1 MLEVEA
7 NFQLGSLNTLKLEC
21 IAERYALVLTS
32 VELQEALSEARLR
45 SANINVLGGG
55 SNLILNRYLPGMTI
69 HMGLKGRE
77 LLEESADDVVVRL
90 QAGEEW
96 HETVLWAN
104 AEGYFGL
111 ENLALIPG
119 SVGAAPVQ
127 NIGAYGVEIAQ
138 MIEFVHVVDSRNGH
152 LRGLTAAQCCFSY
165 RDSLFKTPEGK
176 HLIITAVDLRL
187 SKRPVVNTSY
197 PALREVVP
205 VDAATPSDVLAA
217 VVAIRQSKLP
227 DPGVEANVGSFFKN
241 PIVDCVTA
249 EHMKAEY
256 PDMPQ
261 YPVDANTVKLSAAW
275 MIDQLGWRGVEECGV
290 SVSEKHALV
299 VINKSARYA
308 SEVIEFTNKITYSVS
323 EKYSVSLDR
332 EPELVGSDQRA

>member
-21 IAERYALVLTS
+21 IAERYALVSTS

-138 MIEFVHVVDSRNGH
+138 MIESVHVVDSRNGH

-275 MIDQLGWRGVEECGV
+275 MIDQLGWRGVGECGV

-308 SEVIEFTNKITYSVS
+308 SEVIEFTNKITSSVS

-332 EPELVGSDQRA
+332 EPEFVGSDQRA

>member
-1 MLEVEA
+1 MFEVEA
-7 NFQLGSLNTLKLEC
+7 NVQLGSLNTLKLEC
-21 IAERYALVLTS
+21 IAECYVQVSTTG
-32 VELQEALSEARLR
+32 ELQEALSEARLR

-77 LLEESADDVVVRL
+77 LLGESADDVVIRL

-138 MIEFVHVVDSRNGH
+138 MIECVHVVDVRSGDIRA
-152 LRGLTAAQCCFSY
+152 LTADECCFSY
-165 RDSLFKTPEGK
+165 RDSLFKTSEGK
-176 HLIITAVDLRL
+176 HLIIWAVDLRL

-197 PALREVVP
+197 PALREAVP
-205 VDAATPSDVLAA
+205 HHTATPFDVLTA
-217 VVAIRQSKLP
+217 VIAVRQSKLP
-227 DPGVEANVGSFFKN
+227 DPSVEANVGSFFKN
-241 PIVDCVTA
+241 PIVDRVTA
-249 EHMKAEY
+249 EYLKGDY

-275 MIDQLGWRGVEECGV
+275 MIDQLGWRGVEEFGV

-299 VINKSARYA
+299 VINRSARYA
-308 SEVIEFTNKITYSVS
+308 SEVIEFTDKITSSVS

-332 EPELVGSDQRA
+332 EPELVGID

>member
-1 MLEVEA
+1 MFEVEA
-7 NFQLGSLNTLKLEC
+7 NVQLGSLNTLKLKC
-21 IAERYALVLTS
+21 IAECYVQVSTTG
-32 VELQEALSEARLR
+32 ELQEALSEARLR

-77 LLEESADDVVVRL
+77 LLGESADDVVVRL

-138 MIEFVHVVDSRNGH
+138 MIECVHVIDVRSGDIRA
-152 LRGLTAAQCCFSY
+152 LTADECCFSY
-165 RDSLFKTPEGK
+165 RDSLFKSSEGK
-176 HLIITAVDLRL
+176 HLIIWAVDLRL

-197 PALREVVP
+197 PALREAVP
-205 VDAATPSDVLAA
+205 HNTATPSDVLTA
-217 VVAIRQSKLP
+217 VVAVRQSKLP
-227 DPGVEANVGSFFKN
+227 DPSVEANVGSFFKN
-241 PIVDCVTA
+241 PIVDRVTA
-249 EHMKAEY
+249 EHLKGDY

-275 MIDQLGWRGVEECGV
+275 MIDLLGWRGVEEFGV

-299 VINKSARYA
+299 VINRSARYA
-308 SEVIEFTNKITYSVS
+308 SEVIEFTDKITSSVS

-332 EPELVGSDQRA
+332 EPELVGID

>member
-1 MLEVEA
+1 MFEVEA
-7 NFQLGSLNTLKLEC
+7 NVQLGSLNTLKLEC
-21 IAERYALVLTS
+21 IAECYVQVSTTG
-32 VELQEALSEARLR
+32 ELQEALSEARLR
-45 SANINVLGGG
+45 TANINVLGGG

-77 LLEESADDVVVRL
+77 LLGESADDVVVRL

-138 MIEFVHVVDSRNGH
+138 MIECVHVVDVRSGDIRA
-152 LRGLTAAQCCFSY
+152 LTADECCFSY
-165 RDSLFKTPEGK
+165 RDSLFKTSEGK
-176 HLIITAVDLRL
+176 HLIIWAVDLRL

-197 PALREVVP
+197 PALREAVP
-205 VDAATPSDVLAA
+205 HNAATPSDVLTA
-217 VVAIRQSKLP
+217 VVAVRQSKLP
-227 DPGVEANVGSFFKN
+227 DPSVEANVGSFFKN
-241 PIVDCVTA
+241 PIVDRVTA
-249 EHMKAEY
+249 EHLKGDY

-275 MIDQLGWRGVEECGV
+275 MIDQLGWRGVEEFGV

-299 VINKSARYA
+299 VINRSARYA
-308 SEVIEFTNKITYSVS
+308 SEVIEFTDKITSSVS

-332 EPELVGSDQRA
+332 EPELVGID

>member
-1 MLEVEA
+1 MFEVEA
-7 NFQLGSLNTLKLEC
+7 NVQLGSLNTLKLEC
-21 IAERYALVLTS
+21 IAECYVQVSTTG
-32 VELQEALSEARLR
+32 ELQEALSEARLR

-77 LLEESADDVVVRL
+77 LLGESADDVVVRL

-127 NIGAYGVEIAQ
+127 NIGAYGIEIAQ
-138 MIEFVHVVDSRNGH
+138 MIECVHVVDVRNGDIRA
-152 LRGLTAAQCCFSY
+152 LAADECCFSY
-165 RDSLFKTPEGK
+165 RDSLFKTSEGK
-176 HLIITAVDLRL
+176 HLIIWAVDLRL

-197 PALREVVP
+197 PALREAVP
-205 VDAATPSDVLAA
+205 HNTATPSDVLTA
-217 VVAIRQSKLP
+217 VVAVRQSKLP
-227 DPGVEANVGSFFKN
+227 DPSVESNVGSFFKN
-241 PIVDCVTA
+241 PIVDRVTA
-249 EHMKAEY
+249 EHLKGDY

-275 MIDQLGWRGVEECGV
+275 MIDQLGWRGVEEFGV

-299 VINKSARYA
+299 VINRSARYA
-308 SEVIEFTNKITYSVS
+308 SEVIEFTDKITSSVS

-332 EPELVGSDQRA
+332 EPELVGID

>member
-1 MLEVEA
+1 MFEVEA
-7 NFQLGSLNTLKLEC
+7 NVQLGSLNTLKLEC
-21 IAERYALVLTS
+21 IAECYVQVSTTG
-32 VELQEALSEARLR
+32 ELQEALSEARLR

-77 LLEESADDVVVRL
+77 LLGESADDVVVRL

-138 MIEFVHVVDSRNGH
+138 MIECVHVVDVRSGDIRA
-152 LRGLTAAQCCFSY
+152 LTADECCFSY
-165 RDSLFKTPEGK
+165 RDSLFKTSEGK
-176 HLIITAVDLRL
+176 HLIIWAVDLRL

-197 PALREVVP
+197 PALREAVP
-205 VDAATPSDVLAA
+205 HHTATPFAVLTA
-217 VVAIRQSKLP
+217 VIAVRQSKLP
-227 DPGVEANVGSFFKN
+227 DPSVEANVGSFFKN
-241 PIVDCVTA
+241 PIVDRVTA
-249 EHMKAEY
+249 EHLKGEY

-275 MIDQLGWRGVEECGV
+275 MIDQLGWRGVEEFGV

-299 VINKSARYA
+299 VINRSARYA
-308 SEVIEFTNKITYSVS
+308 SEVIEFTDKITSSVS

-332 EPELVGSDQRA
+332 EPELVGID

>member
-1 MLEVEA
+1 MFEVEA
-7 NFQLGSLNTLKLEC
+7 NVQLGSLNTLKLEC
-21 IAERYALVLTS
+21 IAECYVQVSTTG
-32 VELQEALSEARLR
+32 ELQEALSEARLR

-77 LLEESADDVVVRL
+77 LLGESADDVVVRL

-138 MIEFVHVVDSRNGH
+138 MIECVHVIDVRSGDIRA
-152 LRGLTAAQCCFSY
+152 LTADECCFSY
-165 RDSLFKTPEGK
+165 RDSLFKTSEGK
-176 HLIITAVDLRL
+176 HLIIWAVDLRL

-197 PALREVVP
+197 PALREAVP
-205 VDAATPSDVLAA
+205 HNTATPSDVLTA
-217 VVAIRQSKLP
+217 VIAVRQSKLP
-227 DPGVEANVGSFFKN
+227 DPSVESNVGSFFKN
-241 PIVDCVTA
+241 PIVDRVTA
-249 EHMKAEY
+249 EHLKGEY

-275 MIDQLGWRGVEECGV
+275 MIDQLGWRGVEEFGV

-299 VINKSARYA
+299 VINRSARYA
-308 SEVIEFTNKITYSVS
+308 SEVIEFTDKITSSVS
-323 EKYSVSLDR
+323 EKYTVSLER
-332 EPELVGSDQRA
+332 EPELVGID

>member
-1 MLEVEA
+1 MFEVEA
-7 NFQLGSLNTLKLEC
+7 NVQLGSLNTLKLEC
-21 IAERYALVLTS
+21 IAECYVQVSTTG
-32 VELQEALSEARLR
+32 ELQEALSEARLR

-77 LLEESADDVVVRL
+77 LLGESADDVVIRL

-138 MIEFVHVVDSRNGH
+138 MIECVHVVDVRSGDIRA
-152 LRGLTAAQCCFSY
+152 LTADECCFSY
-165 RDSLFKTPEGK
+165 RDSLFKTSEGK
-176 HLIITAVDLRL
+176 HLIIWAVDLRL

-197 PALREVVP
+197 PALREAVP
-205 VDAATPSDVLAA
+205 HHTATPFDVLTA
-217 VVAIRQSKLP
+217 VIAVRQSKLP
-227 DPGVEANVGSFFKN
+227 DPSVEANVGSFFKN
-241 PIVDCVTA
+241 PIVDRVTA
-249 EHMKAEY
+249 EHLKGDY

-275 MIDQLGWRGVEECGV
+275 MIDQLGWRGVEEFGV

-299 VINKSARYA
+299 VINRSARYA
-308 SEVIEFTNKITYSVS
+308 SEVIEFTDKITSSVS

-332 EPELVGSDQRA
+332 EPELVGIG

>member
-21 IAERYALVLTS
+21 IAERYALVSTS

-205 VDAATPSDVLAA
+205 FDAAMPSDVLAA
-217 VVAIRQSKLP
+217 VVAMRQSKLP

>member
-21 IAERYALVLTS
+21 IAERYALVSTS
-32 VELQEALSEARLR
+32 VELQEALSEARLH

-96 HETVLWAN
+96 HETVLWTN

-308 SEVIEFTNKITYSVS
+308 SEVIEFTDKITYSVS

>member
-1 MLEVEA
+1 MLKVEA
-7 NFQLGSLNTLKLEC
+7 NFQLGSLNALKLEC
-21 IAERYALVLTS
+21 IAECYAHVSTTA
-32 VELQEALSEARLR
+32 ELQEALSEARQR

-69 HMGLKGRE
+69 HMGLQGRE

-90 QAGEEW
+90 QAGEDW

-104 AEGYFGL
+104 TEGYFGL

-138 MIEFVHVVDSRNGH
+138 LIECVHVVNARTGDIRC
-152 LRGLTAAQCCFSY
+152 LTLAECCFSY
-165 RDSLFKTPEGK
+165 RNSVFKTAEGK
-176 HLIITAVDLRL
+176 HFIISAVDLRL

-197 PALREVVP
+197 PALREAVP
-205 VDAATPSDVLAA
+205 CESTTPSDVLTA
-217 VVAIRQSKLP
+217 VIAVRQSKLP
-227 DPGVEANVGSFFKN
+227 DPSVEANVGSFFKN
-241 PIVDCVTA
+241 PIVDRVTA
-249 EHMKAEY
+249 EHLQVEY
-256 PDMPQ
+256 PDLPQ

-275 MIDQLGWRGVEECGV
+275 MIDQLGWRGAEEFGV

-299 VINKSARYA
+299 VVNKSARYA
-308 SEVIEFTNKITYSVS
+308 SEVIEFTNKITSSVS
-323 EKYSVSLDR
+323 EKYGVSLDR
-332 EPELVGSDQRA
+332 EPALVGSDQRT

>member
-1 MLEVEA
+1 MFEVEA
-7 NFQLGSLNTLKLEC
+7 NVQLGSLNTLKLEC
-21 IAERYALVLTS
+21 IAECYVQVSTTG
-32 VELQEALSEARLR
+32 ELQEALSEARLR

-77 LLEESADDVVVRL
+77 LLGESADDVVIRL

-138 MIEFVHVVDSRNGH
+138 MIECVHVVDVRSGDIRA
-152 LRGLTAAQCCFSY
+152 LTADECCFSY
-165 RDSLFKTPEGK
+165 RDSLFKTSEGK
-176 HLIITAVDLRL
+176 HLIIWAVDLRL

-197 PALREVVP
+197 PALREAVP
-205 VDAATPSDVLAA
+205 HHTATPFDVLTA
-217 VVAIRQSKLP
+217 VVAVRQSKLP
-227 DPGVEANVGSFFKN
+227 DPSVEANVGSFFKN
-241 PIVDCVTA
+241 PIVDRVTA
-249 EHMKAEY
+249 EHLKGDY

-275 MIDQLGWRGVEECGV
+275 MIDQLGWRGVEEFGV

-299 VINKSARYA
+299 VINRSARYA
-308 SEVIEFTNKITYSVS
+308 SEVIEFTDKITSSVS

-332 EPELVGSDQRA
+332 EPELVGID

>member
-21 IAERYALVLTS
+21 IAERYALVSTS

-205 VDAATPSDVLAA
+205 VDAATPFDVLAA
-217 VVAIRQSKLP
+217 VVAIRHSKLP

>member
-21 IAERYALVLTS
+21 IAERYALVSTS

-217 VVAIRQSKLP
+217 IVAIRQSKLP

>member
-1 MLEVEA
+1 MFEVEA
-7 NFQLGSLNTLKLEC
+7 NVQLGSLNTLKLEC
-21 IAERYALVLTS
+21 IAECYVQVSTTG
-32 VELQEALSEARLR
+32 ELQEALSEARLR
-45 SANINVLGGG
+45 TANINVLGGG

-69 HMGLKGRE
+69 HMGQKGRE
-77 LLEESADDVVVRL
+77 LLGESADDVVVRL

-138 MIEFVHVVDSRNGH
+138 MIECVHVVDVRSGDIRA
-152 LRGLTAAQCCFSY
+152 LTADECCFSY
-165 RDSLFKTPEGK
+165 RDSLFKSSEGK
-176 HLIITAVDLRL
+176 HLIIWAVDLRL

-197 PALREVVP
+197 PALREAVP
-205 VDAATPSDVLAA
+205 HNTATPSDVLTA
-217 VVAIRQSKLP
+217 VVAVRQSKLP
-227 DPGVEANVGSFFKN
+227 DPSVEANVGSFFKN
-241 PIVDCVTA
+241 PIVDRVTA
-249 EHMKAEY
+249 EHLKGDY

-275 MIDQLGWRGVEECGV
+275 MIDQLGWRGVEEFGV

-299 VINKSARYA
+299 VINRSARYA
-308 SEVIEFTNKITYSVS
+308 SEVIEFTDKITSSVS

-332 EPELVGSDQRA
+332 EPELVGID

>member
-1 MLEVEA
+1 MFEVEA
-7 NFQLGSLNTLKLEC
+7 NVQLGSLNTLKLEC
-21 IAERYALVLTS
+21 IAECYVQVSTTG
-32 VELQEALSEARLR
+32 ELQEALSEARLR

-77 LLEESADDVVVRL
+77 LLGESADDVVIRL

-138 MIEFVHVVDSRNGH
+138 MIECVHVVDVRSGDIRA
-152 LRGLTAAQCCFSY
+152 LTADECCFSY
-165 RDSLFKTPEGK
+165 RDSLFKTSEGK
-176 HLIITAVDLRL
+176 HLIIWAVDLRL

-197 PALREVVP
+197 PALREAVP
-205 VDAATPSDVLAA
+205 HHTATPFDVLTA
-217 VVAIRQSKLP
+217 VIAVRQSKLP
-227 DPGVEANVGSFFKN
+227 DPSVEANVGSFFKN
-241 PIVDCVTA
+241 PIVDRVTA
-249 EHMKAEY
+249 EHLKGDY

-275 MIDQLGWRGVEECGV
+275 MIDQLGWRGVEEFGV
-290 SVSEKHALV
+290 SVSEKHAFV
-299 VINKSARYA
+299 VINRSARYA
-308 SEVIEFTNKITYSVS
+308 SEVIEFTDKITSSVS

-332 EPELVGSDQRA
+332 EPELVGID

>member
-21 IAERYALVLTS
+21 IAERYALVSTS

-323 EKYSVSLDR
+323 KKYSVSLDR

>member
-1 MLEVEA
+1 MFEVAA
-7 NFQLGSLNTLKLEC
+7 NVQLGSLNTLKLEC
-21 IAERYALVLTS
+21 IAECYVQVSTTG
-32 VELQEALSEARLR
+32 ELQEALSEARLR

-77 LLEESADDVVVRL
+77 LLGESADDVVIRL

-138 MIEFVHVVDSRNGH
+138 MIECVHVVDVRSGDIRA
-152 LRGLTAAQCCFSY
+152 LTADECCFSY
-165 RDSLFKTPEGK
+165 RDSLFKTSEGK
-176 HLIITAVDLRL
+176 HLIIWAVDLRL

-197 PALREVVP
+197 PALREAVP
-205 VDAATPSDVLAA
+205 HHTATPFDVLTA
-217 VVAIRQSKLP
+217 VIAVRQSKLP
-227 DPGVEANVGSFFKN
+227 DPSVEANVGSFFKN
-241 PIVDCVTA
+241 PIVDRVTA
-249 EHMKAEY
+249 EYLKGDY

-275 MIDQLGWRGVEECGV
+275 MIDQLGWRGVEEFGV

-299 VINKSARYA
+299 VINRSARYA
-308 SEVIEFTNKITYSVS
+308 SEVIEFTDKITSSVS

-332 EPELVGSDQRA
+332 EPELVGID

>member
-1 MLEVEA
+1 MFEVEA
-7 NFQLGSLNTLKLEC
+7 NVQLGSLNTLKLEC
-21 IAERYALVLTS
+21 IAECYVQVSTTG
-32 VELQEALSEARLR
+32 ELQEALSEARLR
-45 SANINVLGGG
+45 SVNINVLGGG

-77 LLEESADDVVVRL
+77 LLGESADDVVVRL

-138 MIEFVHVVDSRNGH
+138 MIECVHVVDVRSGDIRA
-152 LRGLTAAQCCFSY
+152 LTADECCFSY
-165 RDSLFKTPEGK
+165 RDSLFKSSEGK
-176 HLIITAVDLRL
+176 HLIIWAVDLRL

-197 PALREVVP
+197 PALREAVP
-205 VDAATPSDVLAA
+205 HNTATPSDVLTA
-217 VVAIRQSKLP
+217 VVAVRQSKLP
-227 DPGVEANVGSFFKN
+227 DPSVEANVGSFFKN
-241 PIVDCVTA
+241 PIVDRVTA
-249 EHMKAEY
+249 EHLKGDY

-275 MIDQLGWRGVEECGV
+275 MIDQLGWRGVEEFGV

-299 VINKSARYA
+299 VINRSARYA
-308 SEVIEFTNKITYSVS
+308 SEVIEFTDKITSSVS

-332 EPELVGSDQRA
+332 EPELVGID

>member
-1 MLEVEA
+1 MFEVEA
-7 NFQLGSLNTLKLEC
+7 NVQLGSLNTLKLEC
-21 IAERYALVLTS
+21 IAECYVQVSTTG
-32 VELQEALSEARLR
+32 ELQEALSEARLR

-77 LLEESADDVVVRL
+77 LLGESADDVVIRL

-119 SVGAAPVQ
+119 TVGAAPVQ

-138 MIEFVHVVDSRNGH
+138 MIECVHVVDVRSGDIRA
-152 LRGLTAAQCCFSY
+152 LTADECCFSY
-165 RDSLFKTPEGK
+165 RDSLFKTSEGK
-176 HLIITAVDLRL
+176 HLIIWAVDLRL

-197 PALREVVP
+197 PALREAVP
-205 VDAATPSDVLAA
+205 HHTATPFDVLTA
-217 VVAIRQSKLP
+217 VIAVRQSKLP
-227 DPGVEANVGSFFKN
+227 DPSVEANVGSFFKN
-241 PIVDCVTA
+241 PIVDRVTA
-249 EHMKAEY
+249 EHLKGDY

-275 MIDQLGWRGVEECGV
+275 MIDQLGWRGVEEFGV

-299 VINKSARYA
+299 VINRSARYA
-308 SEVIEFTNKITYSVS
+308 SEVIEFTDKITSSVS

-332 EPELVGSDQRA
+332 EPELVGID

>member
-1 MLEVEA
+1 MFEVEA
-7 NFQLGSLNTLKLEC
+7 NVQLGSLNTLKLEC
-21 IAERYALVLTS
+21 IAECYVQVSTTG
-32 VELQEALSEARLR
+32 ELQEALSEARLR
-45 SANINVLGGG
+45 TANINVLGGG

-77 LLEESADDVVVRL
+77 LLGESADDVVIRL

-138 MIEFVHVVDSRNGH
+138 MIECVHVVDVRSGDIRA
-152 LRGLTAAQCCFSY
+152 LTADECCFSY
-165 RDSLFKTPEGK
+165 RDSLFKSSEGK
-176 HLIITAVDLRL
+176 HLIIWAVDLRL

-197 PALREVVP
+197 PALREAVP
-205 VDAATPSDVLAA
+205 HNTATPSDVLTA
-217 VVAIRQSKLP
+217 VVAVRQSKLP
-227 DPGVEANVGSFFKN
+227 DPSVEANVGSFFKN
-241 PIVDCVTA
+241 PIVDRVTA
-249 EHMKAEY
+249 EHLKGDY

-275 MIDQLGWRGVEECGV
+275 MIDQLGWRGVEEFGV

-299 VINKSARYA
+299 VINRSARYA
-308 SEVIEFTNKITYSVS
+308 SEVIEFTDKITSSVS

-332 EPELVGSDQRA
+332 EPELVGID

>member
-1 MLEVEA
+1 MFEVEA
-7 NFQLGSLNTLKLEC
+7 NVQLGSLNTLKLEC
-21 IAERYALVLTS
+21 IAECYVQVSTTG
-32 VELQEALSEARLR
+32 ELQEALSEARLR

-77 LLEESADDVVVRL
+77 LLGESADDVVIRL

-138 MIEFVHVVDSRNGH
+138 MIECVHVVDVRSGDIRA
-152 LRGLTAAQCCFSY
+152 LTADECCFSY
-165 RDSLFKTPEGK
+165 RDSLFKTSEGK
-176 HLIITAVDLRL
+176 HLIIWAVDLRL

-197 PALREVVP
+197 PALREAVP
-205 VDAATPSDVLAA
+205 HNAATPFDVLTA
-217 VVAIRQSKLP
+217 VVAVRQSKLP
-227 DPGVEANVGSFFKN
+227 DPSVEANVGSFFKN
-241 PIVDCVTA
+241 PIVDRVTA
-249 EHMKAEY
+249 EHLKGDY

-275 MIDQLGWRGVEECGV
+275 MIDQLGWRGVEEFGV

-299 VINKSARYA
+299 VINRSARYA
-308 SEVIEFTNKITYSVS
+308 SEVIEFTDKITSSVS

-332 EPELVGSDQRA
+332 EPELVGID

>member
-1 MLEVEA
+1 MFEVEA
-7 NFQLGSLNTLKLEC
+7 NVQLGSLNTLKLEC
-21 IAERYALVLTS
+21 IAECYVQVSTTG
-32 VELQEALSEARLR
+32 ELQEALSEARLR

-77 LLEESADDVVVRL
+77 LLGESADDVVVRL

-138 MIEFVHVVDSRNGH
+138 MIECVHVVDVRSGDIRA
-152 LRGLTAAQCCFSY
+152 LTADECCFSY
-165 RDSLFKTPEGK
+165 RDSLFKTSEGK
-176 HLIITAVDLRL
+176 HLIIWAVDLRL

-197 PALREVVP
+197 PALREAVP
-205 VDAATPSDVLAA
+205 HNTATPSDVLTA
-217 VVAIRQSKLP
+217 VVAVRQSKLP
-227 DPGVEANVGSFFKN
+227 DPSVEANVGSFFKN
-241 PIVDCVTA
+241 PIVDRVTA
-249 EHMKAEY
+249 EHLKGDY

-275 MIDQLGWRGVEECGV
+275 MIDQLGWRGVEEFGV

-299 VINKSARYA
+299 VINRSARYA
-308 SEVIEFTNKITYSVS
+308 SEVIEFTDKITSSVS

-332 EPELVGSDQRA
+332 EPELVGID

>member
-1 MLEVEA
+1 MLKVEA
-7 NFQLGSLNTLKLEC
+7 NVQLGSLNTLKLEC
-21 IAERYALVLTS
+21 IAECYVQVSTTG
-32 VELQEALSEARLR
+32 ELQEALSEARLR
-45 SANINVLGGG
+45 TANINVLGGG

-69 HMGLKGRE
+69 HMGLQGRE
-77 LLEESADDVVVRL
+77 LLGESADDVVVRL

-138 MIEFVHVVDSRNGH
+138 MIECVHVVDVRSGDIRA
-152 LRGLTAAQCCFSY
+152 LTADECCFSY
-165 RDSLFKTPEGK
+165 RDSLFKTSEGK
-176 HLIITAVDLRL
+176 HLIIWAVDLRL

-197 PALREVVP
+197 PALREAVP
-205 VDAATPSDVLAA
+205 HNAATPSDVLTA
-217 VVAIRQSKLP
+217 VVAVRQSKLP
-227 DPGVEANVGSFFKN
+227 DPSVEANVGSFFKN
-241 PIVDCVTA
+241 PIVDRVTA
-249 EHMKAEY
+249 EHLKGDY

-275 MIDQLGWRGVEECGV
+275 MIDQLGWRGVEEFGV

-299 VINKSARYA
+299 VINRSARYA
-308 SEVIEFTNKITYSVS
+308 SEVIEFTDKITSSVS

-332 EPELVGSDQRA
+332 EPELVGID

>member
-21 IAERYALVLTS
+21 IAECNALVSTT
-32 VELQEALSEARLR
+32 VDLQEALSEARLR
-45 SANINVLGGG
+45 SANIIVLGGG

-77 LLEESADDVVVRL
+77 LLGESADDVVIRL

-138 MIEFVHVVDSRNGH
+138 MIECVHVVDVRSGDIRA
-152 LRGLTAAQCCFSY
+152 LTADECCFSY
-165 RDSLFKTPEGK
+165 RDSLFKTSEGK
-176 HLIITAVDLRL
+176 HLIIWAVDLRL

-197 PALREVVP
+197 PALRETVP
-205 VDAATPSDVLAA
+205 HHTATPFDVLTA
-217 VVAIRQSKLP
+217 VIAVRQSKLP
-227 DPGVEANVGSFFKN
+227 DPSVEANVGSFFKN
-241 PIVDCVTA
+241 PIVDRVTA
-249 EHMKAEY
+249 EHLKGDY

-275 MIDQLGWRGVEECGV
+275 MIDQLGWRGVEEFGV

-299 VINKSARYA
+299 VINRSARYA
-308 SEVIEFTNKITYSVS
+308 SEVIDFTDKITSSVS

-332 EPELVGSDQRA
+332 EPELVGID

>member
-1 MLEVEA
+1 MFEVEA
-7 NFQLGSLNTLKLEC
+7 NVQLGSLNTLKLEC
-21 IAERYALVLTS
+21 IAECYVQVSTTG
-32 VELQEALSEARLR
+32 ELQEALSEARLR

-77 LLEESADDVVVRL
+77 LLGESADDVVIRL

-138 MIEFVHVVDSRNGH
+138 MIECVHVVDVRSGDIRA
-152 LRGLTAAQCCFSY
+152 LTADECCFSY
-165 RDSLFKTPEGK
+165 RDSLFKTSEGK
-176 HLIITAVDLRL
+176 HLIIWAVDLRL

-197 PALREVVP
+197 PALREAVP
-205 VDAATPSDVLAA
+205 HHTATPFDVLTA
-217 VVAIRQSKLP
+217 VIAVRQSKLP
-227 DPGVEANVGSFFKN
+227 DPSVEANVGSFFKN
-241 PIVDCVTA
+241 PIVDRVTA
-249 EHMKAEY
+249 EHLKGDY
-256 PDMPQ
+256 PEMPQ

-275 MIDQLGWRGVEECGV
+275 MIDELGWRGVEEFGV

-299 VINKSARYA
+299 VINRSARYA
-308 SEVIEFTNKITYSVS
+308 SEVIEFTDKIFNLGLA
-323 EKYSVSLDR
+323 K
-332 EPELVGSDQRA
+332 

>member
-1 MLEVEA
+1 MFEVEA
-7 NFQLGSLNTLKLEC
+7 NVQLGSLNTLKLEC
-21 IAERYALVLTS
+21 IAECYVQVSTTG
-32 VELQEALSEARLR
+32 ELQEALSEARLR

-77 LLEESADDVVVRL
+77 LLGESADDVVVRL

-138 MIEFVHVVDSRNGH
+138 MIECVHVVDVRSGDIRA
-152 LRGLTAAQCCFSY
+152 LTADECCFSY
-165 RDSLFKTPEGK
+165 RDSLFKTSEGK
-176 HLIITAVDLRL
+176 HLIIWAVDLRL

-197 PALREVVP
+197 PALREAVP
-205 VDAATPSDVLAA
+205 HNTATPFDVLTA
-217 VVAIRQSKLP
+217 VVAVRQSKLP
-227 DPGVEANVGSFFKN
+227 DPSVEANVGSFFKN
-241 PIVDCVTA
+241 PIVDRVTA
-249 EHMKAEY
+249 EHLKGDY

-275 MIDQLGWRGVEECGV
+275 MIDQLGWRGVEEFGV

-299 VINKSARYA
+299 VINRSARYA
-308 SEVIEFTNKITYSVS
+308 SEVIEFTDKITSSVS

-332 EPELVGSDQRA
+332 EPELVGID

>member
-21 IAERYALVLTS
+21 IAERYALVSTS

-261 YPVDANTVKLSAAW
+261 YPVGANTVKLSAAW

-308 SEVIEFTNKITYSVS
+308 SEVIEFTNKITYSVF

>member
-1 MLEVEA
+1 MLKVEA
-7 NFQLGSLNTLKLEC
+7 NCQLGSLNTLKLEC
-21 IAERYALVLTS
+21 IAECYVQVSTTGD
-32 VELQEALSEARLR
+32 LQEALREARQR
-45 SANINVLGGG
+45 SLNINVLGGG
-55 SNLILNRYLPGMTI
+55 SNLILNRFLPGMTI

-138 MIEFVHVVDSRNGH
+138 LIDCVHAVDSRNGH
-152 LRGLTAAQCCFSY
+152 VRSLTAAQCCFSY

-176 HLIITAVDLRL
+176 HLIIMAVDLRL
-187 SKRPVVNTSY
+187 SKYPVVNTSY
-197 PALREVVP
+197 PALREVLP
-205 VDAATPSDVLAA
+205 YDAATPSDVLAA
-217 VVAIRQSKLP
+217 VIAIRQSKLP
-227 DPGVEANVGSFFKN
+227 DPTVEANVGSFFKN
-241 PIVDCVTA
+241 PIVDGEMA
-249 EHMKAEY
+249 EHLRGEY

-261 YPVDANTVKLSAAW
+261 YPVGANTVKLSAAW
-275 MIDQLGWRGVEECGV
+275 MIDQLGWRGVAECGV

-299 VINKSARYA
+299 IINKSARYA
-308 SEVIEFTNKITYSVS
+308 SEVIEFTNKITSSVS
-323 EKYSVSLDR
+323 EKYSVWLDR

>member
-1 MLEVEA
+1 MFEVEA
-7 NFQLGSLNTLKLEC
+7 NVQLGSLNTLKLEC
-21 IAERYALVLTS
+21 IAECYVQVSTTG
-32 VELQEALSEARLR
+32 ELQEALSEARLR
-45 SANINVLGGG
+45 SVNINVLGGG

-77 LLEESADDVVVRL
+77 LLGESADDVVVRL

-138 MIEFVHVVDSRNGH
+138 MIECVHVVDVRSGDIRA
-152 LRGLTAAQCCFSY
+152 LTADECCFSY
-165 RDSLFKTPEGK
+165 RDSLFKTSEGK
-176 HLIITAVDLRL
+176 HLIIWAVDLRL

-205 VDAATPSDVLAA
+205 HNAATPSDVLTA
-217 VVAIRQSKLP
+217 VVAVRQSKLP
-227 DPGVEANVGSFFKN
+227 DPSVEANVGSFFKN
-241 PIVDCVTA
+241 PIVDRVTA
-249 EHMKAEY
+249 EHLKGDY

-275 MIDQLGWRGVEECGV
+275 MIDQLGWRGVEEFGV

-299 VINKSARYA
+299 VINRSARYA
-308 SEVIEFTNKITYSVS
+308 SEVIEFTDKITSSVS

-332 EPELVGSDQRA
+332 EPELVGID

>member
-21 IAERYALVLTS
+21 IAERYALVSTS

-69 HMGLKGRE
+69 HIGLKGRE

>member
-1 MLEVEA
+1 MLEVEG
-7 NFQLGSLNTLKLEC
+7 NFQLVSLNTLKLEC
-21 IAERYALVLTS
+21 IAECYALVSTT
-32 VELQEALSEARLR
+32 VELQEALSEARLC
-45 SANINVLGGG
+45 SVSINVLGGG

-69 HMGLKGRE
+69 HVGLKGRE
-77 LLEESADDVVVRL
+77 LLEESADEVVVRL

-104 AEGYFGL
+104 GEGYFGL

-138 MIEFVHVVDSRNGH
+138 LIECVHVVDSRNGDI
-152 LRGLTAAQCCFSY
+152 RALTADECCFSY

-187 SKRPVVNTSY
+187 SKHPVVNTSY
-197 PALREVVP
+197 PALREAMP
-205 VDAATPSDVLAA
+205 HDSATPSDVLMA
-217 VVAIRQSKLP
+217 VVTIRQSKLP

-241 PIVDCVTA
+241 PIVDREMA
-249 EHMKAEY
+249 EHLKGEY
-256 PDMPQ
+256 RDMPQ

-275 MIDQLGWRGVEECGV
+275 MIDQLGWRGVEEFGV
-290 SVSEKHALV
+290 SVSKKHALV
-299 VINKSARYA
+299 VINKRARYA
-308 SEVIEFTNKITYSVS
+308 SEVIEFTDKIMSSVS
-323 EKYSVSLDR
+323 KKYGVSLDR

>member
-1 MLEVEA
+1 M
-7 NFQLGSLNTLKLEC
+7 
-21 IAERYALVLTS
+21 
-32 VELQEALSEARLR
+32 
-45 SANINVLGGG
+45 
-55 SNLILNRYLPGMTI
+55 
-69 HMGLKGRE
+69 
-77 LLEESADDVVVRL
+77 
-90 QAGEEW
+90 
-96 HETVLWAN
+96 
-104 AEGYFGL
+104 
-111 ENLALIPG
+111 
-119 SVGAAPVQ
+119 GAAPVQ

-205 VDAATPSDVLAA
+205 FDAAMPSDVLAA

-241 PIVDCVTA
+241 PIVDCVRA

-308 SEVIEFTNKITYSVS
+308 SEVIEFTNKITHSVS

-332 EPELVGSDQRA
+332 EPELGGSDQRA